1 MEALTIV
8 GLLIYIAYKEYHT
21 AKERKDLLRAIMSK
35 NLTEYTASEI
45 IKKEVVEQ
53 KPPDLV
59 PVEQASD
66 KEFDKLIKQQL
77 NTDKPVDTSIKQKLA
92 KALFK
97 KNAK

>member
-1 MEALTIV
+1 MEALTIIALV
-8 GLLIYIAYKEYHT
+8 LYIAYKEYHT
-21 AKERKDLLRAIMSK
+21 AKERKDLIRAILSK
-35 NLTEYTASEI
+35 NLTEFTASEI

-66 KEFDKLIKQQL
+66 KEFDKLIKEQL
-77 NTDKPVDTSIKQKLA
+77 NVPKPIDTSIKQKLA

-97 KNAK
+97 KDAK